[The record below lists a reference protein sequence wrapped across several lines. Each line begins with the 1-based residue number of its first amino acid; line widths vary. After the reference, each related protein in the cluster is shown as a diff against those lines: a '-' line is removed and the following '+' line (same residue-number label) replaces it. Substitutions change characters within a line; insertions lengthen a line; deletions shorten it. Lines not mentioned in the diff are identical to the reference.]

1 MGACRRPPQSLS
13 RHRRRRAPHRLP
25 HPPASPTLR
34 AAAHAPL
41 AQSYTSAWSTPWG
54 AGAAPSGAVG
64 FVRVYLH
71 GFSAEALPPPASLQ
85 LGAYAAAPGAPSA
98 AELLVLMAPPLGG
111 AKYVMAVLY
120 ADGGWGCAALSAA
133 GGLLSF
139 TAAAPADA
147 APVFGALQGGSGVAA
162 FAAGYTLPFA
172 AHYVGASLVWPW
184 ARSTAWRD
192 TVLGALFLSAS
203 SATPAL
209 GAATTV
215 YMSGASRRR
224 RARAHSPARRPAAPA
239 LRHPQP
245 FPLP

>member
-1 MGACRRPPQSLS
+1 M
-13 RHRRRRAPHRLP
+13 
-25 HPPASPTLR
+25 
-34 AAAHAPL
+34 HAPL
-41 AQSYTSAWSTPWG
+41 AQNYTSAWSTPWG

-85 LGAYAAAPGAPSA
+85 LGAYAAAPGTPSA

-111 AKYVMAVLY
+111 AKYVMAVIY

-133 GGLLSF
+133 GGLQSF

-147 APVFGALQGGSGVAA
+147 APVFGALQGGGGGGGVVA

-224 RARAHSPARRPAAPA
+224 RRRARARPPARLGPPCATLSPAPFHSIHIHP
-239 LRHPQP
+239 PQP
-245 FPLP
+245 LPRASPR